1 MSEICSTNSILF
13 SQKLKG
19 NLVLVRNQSDF
30 IVTKMSDQWQEF
42 RCTCTGEEVGQNKVS
57 SVDLGDLLKTW
68 TENIDFQFKP
78 ERRRR
83 IPQDRRAEQ
92 YLQQAAA
99 ETGKN
104 CAVISE
110 G

>member
-13 SQKLKG
+13 SRKLKV
-19 NLVLVRNQSDF
+19 NLFSVGNQSDF

-68 TENIDFQFKP
+68 TENIDFQFSQSVGGKYH
-78 ERRRR
+78 R
-83 IPQDRRAEQ
+83 I
-92 YLQQAAA
+92 
-99 ETGKN
+99 
-104 CAVISE
+104 AVQSSNYNKLLT
-110 G
+110 

>member
-1 MSEICSTNSILF
+1 MNEIRKEKNSV
-13 SQKLKG
+13 
-19 NLVLVRNQSDF
+19 N
-30 IVTKMSDQWQEF
+30 
-42 RCTCTGEEVGQNKVS
+42 
-57 SVDLGDLLKTW
+57 LGDLLKPW
-68 TENIDFQFKP
+68 TETIDFQFKP
-78 ERRRR
+78 ERRRQ

-92 YLQQAAA
+92 QLQQAAA

>member
-57 SVDLGDLLKTW
+57 SVDHGDFLKTW
-68 TENIDFQFKP
+68 TENIDF
-78 ERRRR
+78 
-83 IPQDRRAEQ
+83 
-92 YLQQAAA
+92 
-99 ETGKN
+99 
-104 CAVISE
+104 
-110 G
+110 

>member
-42 RCTCTGEEVGQNKVS
+42 RCTCTGKEVGQNKVS
-57 SVDLGDLLKTW
+57 SIDLGDLLKTW
-68 TENIDFQFKP
+68 TENIDFQFQP
-78 ERRRR
+78 ERRRQ
-83 IPQDRRAEQ
+83 IPQGRRAEQ
-92 YLQQAAA
+92 
-99 ETGKN
+99 
-104 CAVISE
+104 
-110 G
+110 

>member
-1 MSEICSTNSILF
+1 
-13 SQKLKG
+13 
-19 NLVLVRNQSDF
+19 
-30 IVTKMSDQWQEF
+30 MSDRWQEF

-78 ERRRR
+78 ERRRQ

-92 YLQQAAA
+92 QLQQAAA
-99 ETGKN
+99 DTGNKLCCN
-104 CAVISE
+104 FRRVVIS
-110 G
+110 GG